1 MPHNN
6 LGASTTYIDNQAPR
20 RALRQPAKHA
30 SVDQDRFLSTSNGR
44 DVDAELIRRSNK
56 GLRITRDAK
65 GVGA

>member
-1 MPHNN
+1 MPHNHF
-6 LGASTTYIDNQAPR
+6 GASSTYIDNQPSR
-20 RALRQPAKHA
+20 RTRRQPAKHA

-44 DVDAELIRRSNK
+44 DMDAELVSRTNK